1 MKTQLLLG
9 SALLAAISVYSQN
22 GSIKAKPSRFVD
34 MSKVIAARFAVE
46 STEVAASTNAKQV
59 AGPVQNPNL
68 DPEQSSSSVA
78 APPSAINWNPIGGS
92 INING
97 MLVSQSQ
104 PLNYNDEV
112 NAVSFIFRK
121 SASYTAYPAI
131 PANAQS
137 GVIVAGITT
146 NWGNTWDSCAL
157 WADATNWGRY
167 PQGGIYNPVGNTN
180 VSNAYVVGM
189 GPVTIAATGWPGNWF
204 ASRPLST
211 INNTLTTVPNSQQ
224 FIASNSATYA
234 LNTGP
239 VAFSRY
245 GFSSTDDGVVRS
257 LGFIMDDANALT
269 GMRGVSISKGTF
281 NAGAFTWTNDSIVPS
296 VILKGDG
303 SRNIF
308 TQMANMAWNESG
320 TIGYVMVMGARVGA
334 TNSNKSAFQPII
346 YKTTNSGT
354 SWAQLPGIDF
364 NAPTMTVVTDHIAS
378 LNTNTNVAVPFF
390 SDADMVVD
398 ANGKL
403 HIGATIRTGASSNND
418 SLAFFAQYTVSIN
431 PGENYLWPHIPGQRP
446 YLYDFIGDGSSAWT
460 VTTIDSLSSEEAGT
474 AAGDDGVNDNP
485 WAATGV
491 SGSKT
496 DNVGSRIQMGRT
508 PDGQFITFSFAE
520 SDTNFTNGSRKY
532 NSLPNIK
539 TRLMEVNNPIPY
551 FISPTKI
558 NVTKVAPGTGT
569 ANPSVSSRATLHY
582 MSPKTSSATIS
593 TVGNSTVVDI
603 YTPMTV
609 TNSNPLDPVLNN
621 TTWYQSGK
629 LSYTLLTTGINENSQ
644 NSASNSVIY
653 PNPASNNAVLGID
666 MKDNSSVDVVVMNAL
681 GQVVKTTKANAQTGT
696 NKINI
701 DLNGLSSGIYMVNVK
716 VGNATS
722 TKKLIVE

>member
-1 MKTQLLLG
+1 MKKQLLLG
-9 SALLAAISVYSQN
+9 SALLAAISAYPQN
-22 GSIKAKPSRFVD
+22 GRIKAKPTNVVD

-46 STEVAASTNAKQV
+46 SNEVTSSNAKQV
-59 AGPVQNPNL
+59 AGPVQNPNAE
-68 DPEQSSSSVA
+68 PEQSSSSITS
-78 APPSAINWNPIGGS
+78 PPSAINWNPIGGS

-104 PLNYNDEV
+104 PLNYNDEL

-121 SASYTAYPAI
+121 SASYTAYPTI

-157 WADATNWGRY
+157 WADAANWGRY
-167 PQGGIYNPVGNTN
+167 PQGGIYNPAGNT
-180 VSNAYVVGM
+180 SLSSAYVVGM

-211 INNTLTTVPNSQQ
+211 LNNTLTTVPNSQQ

-234 LNTGP
+234 PNTGP

-245 GFSSTDDGVVRS
+245 GFSSTDDGAVRS

-303 SRNIF
+303 TRNIF

-320 TIGYVMVMGARVGA
+320 TIGYVMVMGAPVGV
-334 TNSNKSAFQPII
+334 TGSNKNAFQPIV

-354 SWAQLPGIDF
+354 SWAQLPRIDF
-364 NAPTMTVVTDHIAS
+364 NSTALAPILDHISAIGS
-378 LNTNTNVAVPFF
+378 NSNLAIPFF

-398 ANGKL
+398 AAGKL
-403 HIGATIRTGASSNND
+403 HIGATIRTAFSDHND
-418 SLAFFAQYTVSIN
+418 SLAHYGTYTVSIN
-431 PGENYLWPHIPGQRP
+431 PGENYLWPHTPGQRP
-446 YLYDFIGDGSSAWT
+446 YLYDFIGDGTSAWT
-460 VTTIDSLSSEEAGT
+460 YTTIDSLSSEEAGT
-474 AAGDDGVNDNP
+474 EAGDDGVNDNP

-508 PDGQFITFSFAE
+508 PDGKFITFSFSE
-520 SDTNFTNGSRKY
+520 SDTNFTNGSRKF

-539 TRLMEVNNPIPY
+539 TRLMEVNNATPY
-551 FISPTKI
+551 FVLPTEI
-558 NVTKVAPGTGT
+558 NVTKVAAGTGT
-569 ANPSVSSRATLHY
+569 NNPSVASRATLHY
-582 MSPKTSSATIS
+582 MSPKTGSATIS
-593 TVGNSTVVDI
+593 TVGGSTVVDV

-629 LSYTLLTTGINENSQ
+629 LTYTLMTTGVSENSQ

-653 PNPASNNAVLGID
+653 PNPASNNAVLAID
-666 MKDNSSVDVVVMNAL
+666 MRDNSAVDVVVMNAL
-681 GQVVKTTKANAQTGT
+681 GQVVKTTKVNAQTGS

-701 DLNGLSSGIYMVNVK
+701 DLNGLASGIYMVNVK
-716 VGNATS
+716 VANATS